1 MGRHIYLNKEVIFY
15 VTYNHDLGQEFI
27 PFSGKDVSKV
37 TIMVLERLIALQKQ
51 MQDEKIDCV
60 APTCPK
66 ADPQWNR
73 DDNWWFGQGFSDS
86 EIVNLKY
93 QTLLAFLNTINGCSG
108 KIQVEFEED
117 SGSLQ
122 EECDEADERNNDS

>member
-1 MGRHIYLNKEVIFY
+1 MGRHIYLKKQVIFY
-15 VTYNHDLGQEFI
+15 VTYNHDLSREFI

-37 TIMVLERLIALQKQ
+37 TIMVLERLIDLQKQ
-51 MQDEKIDCV
+51 MQEEKIDCI
-60 APTCPK
+60 APICPK

-93 QTLLAFLNTINGCSG
+93 QTLLALLHTINGCSG
-108 KIQVEFEED
+108 KIQVEDYETED
-117 SGSLQ
+117 SQSEL
-122 EECDEADERNNDS
+122 EEQN